1 MAAFGSALSI
11 SKNVNC
17 LVCVFLKKWFSVANF
32 FVNQILNKN
41 FDVAKIPKPVSRQ
54 RIFGT
59 LVPFA
64 TEKKEAT

>member
-1 MAAFGSALSI
+1 MAAFRSALSVG
-11 SKNVNC
+11 KNVNY
-17 LVCVFLKKWFSVANF
+17 LVCVFLKKWFFIANF
-32 FVNQILNKN
+32 FVNQALNKN

-64 TEKKEAT
+64 TEKEAT